1 MRLEGVT
8 QSELQSSLTN
18 RFSCQQPRSRVR
30 NARASGAEVRV
41 VEDAE
46 RLRAKL
52 KLLSLGD
59 RERLLKAYVRC
70 IDTWLTRPTSGCSVL
85 ASRWLYVAGRI
96 EEL

>member
-18 RFSCQQPRSRVR
+18 RVSWQQPRSRVR

-46 RLRAKL
+46 RLVSKL
-52 KLLSLGD
+52 KLLSLGH
-59 RERLLKAYVRC
+59 RARLLKAYVRC
-70 IDTWLTRPTSGCSVL
+70 IDTWLTRSASGCSIL
-85 ASRWLYVAGRI
+85 AGGRLYVAGRI